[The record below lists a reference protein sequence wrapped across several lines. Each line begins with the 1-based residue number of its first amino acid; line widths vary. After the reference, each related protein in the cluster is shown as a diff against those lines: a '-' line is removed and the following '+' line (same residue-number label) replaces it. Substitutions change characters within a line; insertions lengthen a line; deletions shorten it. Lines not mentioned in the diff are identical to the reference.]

1 MKKLIV
7 FSFLLMIL
15 FNLSAQ
21 TKLLNYSVQSFG
33 EISRIEFVFD
43 KKTSISLRK
52 EAQNQRLVLTLPYA
66 RNAAA
71 KNKNYNIPTLSSI
84 HVQTM
89 GDQMT
94 IIVKTQKN
102 YAEIRESVRSGK
114 NYVLTYDI
122 INTLNPTTF
131 NEYLSFAKYYKTT
144 GNTGKMNYNINKA
157 KSIDPKNPKLNEFNP
172 KKEVKK
178 PKEKKA
184 EVKKETKKNP
194 EPKKEKPVPE
204 TVKKESPVKT
214 DPVETPKPEV
224 KETPQVKVD
233 KTATLPDSIKSKA
246 IVMQRPMRKPV
257 NRPDLVKKADVPK
270 KTVPADTTS
279 VPKKQEIPVQKAE
292 VKAPEPIVK
301 QEIVLEK
308 VIAPNKNAQLLLDLY
323 ESIQTDSTQQHF
335 MIATAA
341 SQIGANKEAIEF
353 LKKIPK
359 TSPLKNQANK
369 ELYEI
374 YKKIGNDIEAKLLLA
389 EMTPD
394 SVKTE
399 KTDLMN
405 TPVKAWMAL
414 AFAGLIL
421 IITAILTSIILHA
434 KYKKSKP
441 KISDS
446 DFEIHK
452 KHLQRAYENKE
463 AYVPDEVE
471 PPVQEDRTPPPPR
484 FTATI
489 IDDYDNPPLIAENLE
504 KEEEQELIKDE
515 EEDFITIIKKDNKP
529 EESFDDDNDSFA
541 DDEYKKKMILKLYN
555 DGWAIEEISKELQIS
570 QREIEF
576 IIKMAE

>member
-1 MKKLIV
+1 MKKLFL

-33 EISRIEFVFD
+33 EISRLELVFD

-52 EAQNQRLVLTLPYA
+52 EAQNQRFVITLP
-66 RNAAA
+66 NASNTAT
-71 KNKNYNIPTLSSI
+71 KSKNYNIPTLSSV
-84 HVQTM
+84 HVQTL
-89 GDQMT
+89 GNQMT

-102 YAEIRESVRSGK
+102 FAEIRESVRSGK
-114 NYVLTYDI
+114 NYVMAFDV
-122 INTLNPTTF
+122 INTLDPTTF
-131 NEYLSFAKYYKTT
+131 NDYLSFAKYYKTI

-157 KSIDPKNPKLNEFNP
+157 KSIDPKNPKLNEFNS
-172 KKEVKK
+172 KKETKKVKDKK
-178 PKEKKA
+178 P
-184 EVKKETKKNP
+184 EVKKETKKKTEPLKEKPAQDIKKIEKPKDPVPSELKNP
-194 EPKKEKPVPE
+194 EPEKK
-204 TVKKESPVKT
+204 
-214 DPVETPKPEV
+214 VETKIE
-224 KETPQVKVD
+224 
-233 KTATLPDSIKSKA
+233 KTASLPDSIKSKA

-257 NRPDLVKKADVPK
+257 NRPDLIKTKEIPK
-270 KTVPADTTS
+270 KIVPADTTKIE
-279 VPKKQEIPVQKAE
+279 KKQEIPVQKVEA
-292 VKAPEPIVK
+292 KTSEPLVK
-301 QEIVLEK
+301 QEVILEK

-335 MIATAA
+335 MIAKAA

-359 TSPLKNQANK
+359 ASPLKNQANK

-394 SVKTE
+394 SVKAE

-434 KYKKSKP
+434 KYKKTKP

-446 DFEIHK
+446 EFEIHK
-452 KHLQRAYENKE
+452 QHLQRAYENKD

-484 FTATI
+484 FNATI
-489 IDDYDNPPLIAENLE
+489 IDDYDNPPLISENLE
-504 KEEEQELIKDE
+504 KEEEQELLKDE
-515 EEDFITIIKKDNKP
+515 EEDFITIIKKDKKP
-529 EESFDDDNDSFA
+529 SESFDDENDSFA